1 MSFVT
6 VARQRGSA
14 FVQAVLAQDAAQLAA
29 QEAELAR
36 RVRQEV
42 GKLRAETL
50 AAARAAAQAEAAAA
64 AAPVAARLD
73 QALAGHAVAATLVE
87 DAGIAPGGVLLE
99 LLDSEGEAAP
109 LAAREV
115 ELAALATEL
124 GFTVGRHLAG
134 VELAGAPAGVQ
145 ALVARLLA
153 EAAGARGAQA
163 RLVLRVSPADAPA
176 LAGHAVAATLVEDA
190 GIAPGGVLLELLDSE
205 GEAAPL
211 ACWDA
216 TLGGRI
222 AQLRAALGLP
232 EDAP

>member
-50 AAARAAAQAEAAAA
+50 AAARAAAQAEA
-64 AAPVAARLD
+64 VAARLD
-73 QALAGHAVAATLVE
+73 QALAVLNAAL
-87 DAGIAPGGVLLE
+87 GQL
-99 LLDSEGEAAP
+99 AAP

>member
-73 QALAGHAVAATLVE
+73 QALAVLNAAL
-87 DAGIAPGGVLLE
+87 GQL
-99 LLDSEGEAAP
+99 AAP